1 MTMCLRR
8 GRVTR
13 GCQTLLCTND
23 LMASSEQPGQVSGL
37 ARLSNVP
44 SSYPFGRGAPGTR
57 HRLAGLLC
65 IWAQWI
71 PPRLCT
77 DHRPLQDLITVTQPQ
92 AGEFPNLGFGRLGHH
107 IGLDADGL
115 SHSIADAACLPALSR
130 GLLPSPYTS
139 VCPCPPKVGP
149 LLPLLFVLL
158 IKKKFF

>member
-1 MTMCLRR
+1 M
-8 GRVTR
+8 TR

-23 LMASSEQPGQVSGL
+23 LMASSEQPGQASSEQL

-57 HRLAGLLC
+57 RGLAGLLC
-65 IWAQWI
+65 IWAQWT

-92 AGEFPNLGFGRLGHH
+92 AGEFPNLGYGRLGHH

-115 SHSIADAACLPALSR
+115 SHSVADAA
-130 GLLPSPYTS
+130 GLGSLCCHGLPSRP
-139 VCPCPPKVGP
+139 V
-149 LLPLLFVLL
+149 
-158 IKKKFF
+158 